1 MHKLNNSDLY
11 KCSGCSVCLVN
22 CPSFKEGN
30 DSFNSAKGR
39 LMALK
44 WGADVDTLK
53 ESIESCK
60 DCSLC
65 AEVCP
70 EDIDLFSIN
79 RHIAK
84 NISGGSFKEV
94 PSKLHGVKE
103 NQKVF
108 IGGCDYGFLNDYNV
122 INLDGEF
129 LKDGCF
135 DEDKFISNIVEP
147 LRNCSS
153 IVTDNYRLL
162 YYAKRLGKLNNI
174 KGLGELLVDR
184 ATFNRGDLFVPSFY
198 GLMWDYKKL
207 FHYYD
212 DEVRVKGG
220 ANLFVDLNR
229 MPFYIE
235 GFEASA
241 IENMVLISTK
251 GAEPKRIVLE
261 DKNSIKLF
269 TSIFKDCEIIFIGDL
284 INE

>member
-1 MHKLNNSDLY
+1 
-11 KCSGCSVCLVN
+11 
-22 CPSFKEGN
+22 
-30 DSFNSAKGR
+30 
-39 LMALK
+39 MALK
-44 WGADVDTLK
+44 WGAEVDTLK

-84 NISGGSFKEV
+84 NTSGGSFKEV
-94 PSKLHGVKE
+94 PSILHGVKE

-108 IGGCDYGFLNDYNV
+108 IGGGDYGFLNDYKV
-122 INLDGEF
+122 VNLDGEF
-129 LKDGCF
+129 LKDGRF
-135 DEDKFISNIVEP
+135 DEDEFISNIVEP
-147 LRNCSS
+147 LRNCST
-153 IVTDNYRLL
+153 IVTDDYRLL

-174 KGLGELLVDR
+174 KGLGELLAGR
-184 ATFNRGDLFVPSFY
+184 ATFNSGDLFVPSFY
-198 GLMWDYKKL
+198 GLMWDYKRL

-220 ANLFVDLNR
+220 ADLFVDLNR

-261 DKNSIKLF
+261 DKNSTDLF
-269 TSIFKDCEIIFIGDL
+269 AGIFKDCEIIFIGDL